1 MWRIPIQYRSWSA
14 KGFGGG
20 KERKGRRSYWTLA
33 YSFFV
38 LTHYVTLCQLS
49 YMIYITNANAKI
61 NILSITAGCKEYRL
75 FVAHNHSR
83 VLQRS
88 QDPLVGWGGG
98 KIWAVDSRKNH

>member
-1 MWRIPIQYRSWSA
+1 MGEATVLY
-14 KGFGGG
+14 
-20 KERKGRRSYWTLA
+20 YV
-33 YSFFV
+33 FFCFD
-38 LTHYVTLCQLS
+38 TLCQLA
-49 YMIYITNANAKI
+49 YMIYITNANAII